1 MPAAT
6 VVCACIPICT
16 CDVHCLH
23 SSFSTAL
30 LLQGQEVL
38 RREAATL
45 LARSLAAEK
54 LAADRL
60 VALTEK
66 EQAADHLQ
74 QSLCDANTAL
84 AEALQVKFL
93 LVLQYLALCCCVHE
107 TYAPVLR
114 DNVTCTYSRHLPHK
128 WWTSGHSFRLWCT
141 SSLCEMTSVH
151 ASILQCMTHCQSQT
165 ALHSCCLFM
174 ACDVCRG
181 RRRQGR
187 MLALPLFPCLE
198 RPLHLPVLQ
207 LALPRSLGLDQQVQ
221 TCMLAHLPLLRPQR
235 FRTQVC

>member
-1 MPAAT
+1 
-6 VVCACIPICT
+6 
-16 CDVHCLH
+16 VHCLH

-93 LVLQYLALCCCVHE
+93 PVLQYLALCCCVHE
-107 TYAPVLR
+107 TYAPS
-114 DNVTCTYSRHLPHK
+114 TCY
-128 WWTSGHSFRLWCT
+128 F
-141 SSLCEMTSVH
+141 
-151 ASILQCMTHCQSQT
+151 
-165 ALHSCCLFM
+165 
-174 ACDVCRG
+174 
-181 RRRQGR
+181 
-187 MLALPLFPCLE
+187 LE
-198 RPLHLPVLQ
+198 TM
-207 LALPRSLGLDQQVQ
+207 S
-221 TCMLAHLPLLRPQR
+221 LAHIVDIC
-235 FRTQVC
+235 RTNGGHLATVLDCGAHHHCVR